1 MSKSLIV
8 MAISTGYGRPLV
20 HASYCHL
27 LWTSAVDT
35 LVVASCASRSRRLL
49 CVLCTSHVR
58 QLWRPLCAAVD
69 ASRCCTLHFAFA
81 PLVCVS
87 CRGECDCSLS
97 ISLYL
102 SLSLSLRALH
112 CFKTKIMIS
121 NYQSRFHDQQQ
132 LLEINNGLAAAIV
145 SRTMDSQERER
156 TQTLRM
162 SNLLK
167 WRNILLSSNVLKL
180 KA

>member
-1 MSKSLIV
+1 MSLPEAPLHHPFFFFGNRV
-8 MAISTGYGRPLV
+8 AISNLYL
-20 HASYCHL
+20 
-27 LWTSAVDT
+27 
-35 LVVASCASRSRRLL
+35 
-49 CVLCTSHVR
+49 
-58 QLWRPLCAAVD
+58 AAVL
-69 ASRCCTLHFAFA
+69 RFQ
-81 PLVCVS
+81 
-87 CRGECDCSLS
+87 DCSIAFHHRCANINGRSFCLS
-97 ISLYL
+97 IARSLALALALALSLSLPLFNSLSHSITIYHSLSLSLSHSLSL

-145 SRTMDSQERER
+145 SRTMDSHERER